1 MRSFMN
7 KLTLGDSI
15 LNLQILKQH
24 TTVVVEPTS
33 QMGGTYDSAEI
44 TTVFTI
50 NNDHEREIEF
60 ILPYSTVK
68 FSASIAVIS
77 AGEQAYGERIT
88 QVGRIG
94 GDLSRIKPYL
104 QKIGLS
110 EDQYDTNKELKSI
123 AKQFRAGKLKL
134 PQGQVTIKIQL
145 SAVIDEI
152 TGEDGVKR
160 YSFKAYSPL
169 PAFDMAGGRVP
180 LTLTAL
186 FKGDE
191 VIKPQDI
198 TYNITDP
205 LGDSINPVTE
215 LLNQQLGEDITF
227 FWKWQTDP
235 VVKFTYRY

>member
-1 MRSFMN
+1 MN
-7 KLTLGDSI
+7 KLTLGDSV

-44 TTVFTI
+44 TTVFMV
-50 NNDHEREIEF
+50 NNDQEREVEF
-60 ILPYSTVK
+60 ILPYPTVK

-77 AGEQAYGERIT
+77 AGEQAYGERIA
-88 QVGRIG
+88 QVGRIR
-94 GDLSRIKPYL
+94 GDLSRIRPYL
-104 QKIGLS
+104 QKISLS
-110 EDQYDTNKELKSI
+110 EDQYDTSRELKTI

-145 SAVIDEI
+145 SSVIDEAI
-152 TGEDGVKR
+152 GEDGVKS

-169 PAFDMAGGRVP
+169 PAFDMSGGRVP

-191 VIKPQDI
+191 NIKAQNI
-198 TYNITDP
+198 VYNITNP
-205 LGDSINPVTE
+205 FGDGTNPVTE
-215 LLNQQLGEDITF
+215 LVNQPLGEDIAF

-235 VVKFTYRY
+235 VVEFTYNY

>member
-1 MRSFMN
+1 MN
-7 KLTLGDSI
+7 KLTLGDSV

-44 TTVFTI
+44 TTVFI
-50 NNDHEREIEF
+50 VNNDQEREVEF
-60 ILPYSTVK
+60 ILPYPTVK

-77 AGEQAYGERIT
+77 AGEQAYGERIA
-88 QVGRIG
+88 QVGRIR
-94 GDLSRIKPYL
+94 GDLSRIRPYL
-104 QKIGLS
+104 QKISLS
-110 EDQYDTNKELKSI
+110 EDQYDTSRELKTI

-145 SAVIDEI
+145 SSVIDEAI
-152 TGEDGVKR
+152 GEDGVKR

-169 PAFDMAGGRVP
+169 PAFDMSGGRVP

-191 VIKPQDI
+191 NIKAQNI
-198 TYNITDP
+198 VYNITNP
-205 LGDSINPVTE
+205 FGDGTNPVTE
-215 LLNQQLGEDITF
+215 LVNQPLGEDIVF

-235 VVKFTYRY
+235 VVEFTYNY

>member
-1 MRSFMN
+1 MD
-7 KLTLGDSI
+7 KTTLGDSA

-44 TTVFTI
+44 TTVFTA
-50 NNDHEREIEF
+50 NNDQEREIEF

-77 AGEQAYGERIT
+77 AGEQAYREREAE
-88 QVGRIG
+88 VKRIK

-110 EDQYDTNKELKSI
+110 EDRYDTDKELKSI

-134 PQGQVTIKIQL
+134 PQGQVTLKVQL

-152 TGEDGVKR
+152 TDEDGVKR
-160 YSFKAYSPL
+160 YLFKAYSPL
-169 PAFDMAGGRVP
+169 PAFGMAGGRVP

-186 FKGDE
+186 FKSDENIKTQNIAYNVTNPFGDN
-191 VIKPQDI
+191 
-198 TYNITDP
+198 T
-205 LGDSINPVTE
+205 NPVTE
-215 LLNQQLGEDITF
+215 LVNQPLGEDITF

-235 VVKFTYRY
+235 VVEFTYNY

>member
-1 MRSFMN
+1 MN
-7 KLTLGDSI
+7 KKTLGDSA
-15 LNLQILKQH
+15 LNLSILKQH

-44 TTVFTI
+44 TTVLTA
-50 NNDHEREIEF
+50 NNDQEREVEF

-77 AGEQAYGERIT
+77 AGEQAYGERIV
-88 QVGRIG
+88 QVRRIG

-110 EDQYDTNKELKSI
+110 EDQYDTNKKLKSI

-152 TGEDGVKR
+152 AGEDGVKH

-198 TYNITDP
+198 TYNITNP
-205 LGDSINPVTE
+205 FGDGTNPVTE
-215 LLNQQLGEDITF
+215 LPNQQLGEDITF
-227 FWKWQTDP
+227 FWKWQADP
-235 VVKFTYRY
+235 VVEFRYRY

>member
-1 MRSFMN
+1 MN
-7 KLTLGDSI
+7 KLTLGDSV

-44 TTVFTI
+44 TTVFMV
-50 NNDHEREIEF
+50 NNDQEREVEF
-60 ILPYSTVK
+60 ILPYPTVK

-77 AGEQAYGERIT
+77 AGEQAYGERIA
-88 QVGRIG
+88 QVGRIR
-94 GDLSRIKPYL
+94 GDLSRIRPYL
-104 QKIGLS
+104 QKISLS
-110 EDQYDTNKELKSI
+110 EDQYDTSRELKTI

-145 SAVIDEI
+145 SSVIDEAI
-152 TGEDGVKR
+152 GEDGVKS

-169 PAFDMAGGRVP
+169 PAFDMSGGRVP

-191 VIKPQDI
+191 NIKAQNI
-198 TYNITDP
+198 VYNITNP
-205 LGDSINPVTE
+205 FGDGTNPVTE
-215 LLNQQLGEDITF
+215 LVNQPLEEDIAF

-235 VVKFTYRY
+235 VVEFTYNY

>member
-1 MRSFMN
+1 MN
-7 KLTLGDSI
+7 KTTLGDSA
-15 LNLQILKQH
+15 LNLSILKQH

-44 TTVFTI
+44 TTVFTA
-50 NNDHEREIEF
+50 NNDQEREIEF

-77 AGEQAYGERIT
+77 AGEQAYSERIA
-88 QVGRIG
+88 QVGRIK

-110 EDQYDTNKELKSI
+110 EDQYDTDKELKSI

-169 PAFDMAGGRVP
+169 PAFSMTGDGVP

-191 VIKPQDI
+191 VIRPQDI
-198 TYNITDP
+198 TYNITNP
-205 LGDSINPVTE
+205 FGDGTNPVIE
-215 LLNQQLGEDITF
+215 IPNQQLGEDITF

-235 VVKFTYRY
+235 VVEFRYHY

>member
-1 MRSFMN
+1 MN
-7 KLTLGDSI
+7 KLTLGDSV

-44 TTVFTI
+44 TTVFMV
-50 NNDHEREIEF
+50 NNDQEREVEF
-60 ILPYSTVK
+60 ILPYPTVK

-77 AGEQAYGERIT
+77 AGEQAYGERIA
-88 QVGRIG
+88 QVGRIR
-94 GDLSRIKPYL
+94 GDLSRIRPYL
-104 QKIGLS
+104 QKISLS
-110 EDQYDTNKELKSI
+110 EDQYDTSRELKTI

-145 SAVIDEI
+145 SSLIDEAI
-152 TGEDGVKR
+152 GEDGVKS

-169 PAFDMAGGRVP
+169 PAFDMSGGRVP

-191 VIKPQDI
+191 NIKAQNI
-198 TYNITDP
+198 VYNITNP
-205 LGDSINPVTE
+205 FGDGTNPVTE
-215 LLNQQLGEDITF
+215 LVNQPLEEDIAF

-235 VVKFTYRY
+235 VVEFTYNY

>member
-1 MRSFMN
+1 MD
-7 KLTLGDSI
+7 KTTLGDSA

-33 QMGGTYDSAEI
+33 QMSGTYDSAEI
-44 TTVFTI
+44 TTVFTV
-50 NNDHEREIEF
+50 NNDQEREVEF

-77 AGEQAYGERIT
+77 AGEQAYREREAE
-88 QVGRIG
+88 VKRIK

-110 EDQYDTNKELKSI
+110 EDRYDTDKELKSI

-134 PQGQVTIKIQL
+134 PQGQVTLKVQL

-152 TGEDGVKR
+152 TDEDGVKR
-160 YSFKAYSPL
+160 YLFKAYSPL
-169 PAFDMAGGRVP
+169 PAFGMAGGRVP

-186 FKGDE
+186 FKSDENIKTQNIAYNVTNPFGDN
-191 VIKPQDI
+191 
-198 TYNITDP
+198 T
-205 LGDSINPVTE
+205 NPVTE
-215 LLNQQLGEDITF
+215 LVNQPLGEDITF

-235 VVKFTYRY
+235 VVEFTYNY

>member
-1 MRSFMN
+1 MS
-7 KLTLGDSI
+7 KTTLGDSA

-50 NNDHEREIEF
+50 NNDQEREVEF

-77 AGEQAYGERIT
+77 AGEQAYGERIA

-152 TGEDGVKR
+152 TGEDEVKR

-169 PAFDMAGGRVP
+169 PAFSMAGGRVP

-191 VIKPQDI
+191 VIRPQDI
-198 TYNITDP
+198 TYNITNP
-205 LGDSINPVTE
+205 FGDGTNPVTE
-215 LLNQQLGEDITF
+215 LLNQQVGEDITF

-235 VVKFTYRY
+235 VVEFTYNY

>member
-1 MRSFMN
+1 MN
-7 KLTLGDSI
+7 KTTLGEPS
-15 LNLQILKQH
+15 LNLQVVKQH

-44 TTVFTI
+44 TTVITI
-50 NNDHEREIEF
+50 NNDQEREVEF

-77 AGEQAYGERIT
+77 AGEKAYDERIS
-88 QVGRIG
+88 QVGRVR
-94 GDLSRIKPYL
+94 DNLVRIKPYL

-110 EDQYDTNKELKSI
+110 EDQYDTNKELKAI
-123 AKQFRAGKLKL
+123 AEQFRAGKLKL

-145 SAVIDEI
+145 SAVVDAI
-152 TGEDGVKR
+152 TGDDGVGR

-169 PAFDMAGGRVP
+169 PAFSMAGGRVP

-191 VIKPQDI
+191 TIKPQEI
-198 TYNITDP
+198 THTITNP
-205 LGDSINPVTE
+205 FGDGTNPVTE
-215 LLNQQLGEDITF
+215 ILNQPLGEDIAF

-235 VVKFTYRY
+235 VVEFTYRY

>member
-1 MRSFMN
+1 MN
-7 KLTLGDSI
+7 KTTLGDSA

-44 TTVFTI
+44 TTVFTV
-50 NNDHEREIEF
+50 NNDQEREVEF

-68 FSASIAVIS
+68 FSASLAVIS
-77 AGEQAYGERIT
+77 AGEQAYSERIA
-88 QVGRIG
+88 QVGRIR

-104 QKIGLS
+104 QKIGLP

-134 PQGQVTIKIQL
+134 PQGTVTIKVQL

-152 TGEDGVKR
+152 TDEDGARR

-169 PAFDMAGGRVP
+169 PAFNMAGGRVP

-186 FKGDE
+186 FKSDENIKIQNISYNVTNPFGDN
-191 VIKPQDI
+191 
-198 TYNITDP
+198 T
-205 LGDSINPVTE
+205 NPVTE
-215 LLNQQLGEDITF
+215 LVNQPLGEDITF

-235 VVKFTYRY
+235 VVEFTYNY

>member
-1 MRSFMN
+1 MS
-7 KLTLGDSI
+7 KTTLGDSA

-44 TTVFTI
+44 TTVFTV
-50 NNDHEREIEF
+50 NNDQECEVEF

-77 AGEQAYGERIT
+77 AGEQAYSERIA
-88 QVGRIG
+88 QVGRIK

-110 EDQYDTNKELKSI
+110 EDQYDTDKELKSI

-169 PAFDMAGGRVP
+169 PAFDMSGGRVP

-191 VIKPQDI
+191 NIKAQNI
-198 TYNITDP
+198 VYNITNP
-205 LGDSINPVTE
+205 FGDGTNPMTE
-215 LLNQQLGEDITF
+215 LVNQPIGEDITF

-235 VVKFTYRY
+235 VVEFTYNY